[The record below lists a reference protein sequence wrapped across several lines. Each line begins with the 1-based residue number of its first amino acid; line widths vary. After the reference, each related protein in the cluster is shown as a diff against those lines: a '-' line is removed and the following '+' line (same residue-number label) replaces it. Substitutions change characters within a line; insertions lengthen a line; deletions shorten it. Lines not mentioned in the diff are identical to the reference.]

1 MIRAPAARH
10 AATRAPH
17 PSTHGPHAMSERRTF
32 TSDFK
37 RFFGRGLAI
46 LLPSALTLWILVQL
60 FNFLMN
66 NVGQPI
72 NRGVR
77 MAIIEITPRVVP
89 DSRLPSWFR
98 VTDAEIA
105 DARRVRMFRGMAQM
119 SDERVRTLMRR
130 EKFREAWDDHW
141 YLEASGLV
149 VAIILIYFAG
159 LLLGGYLGRRVYER
173 LEALLAKIPG
183 FKQVYPHVKQVVQ
196 MIMGDTPIAFN
207 RVVLVEYPRKG
218 IWTVGLMTS
227 SSLRAVHEHTG
238 EPVITIFIPSTPTPF
253 TGFTINVPAKEVID
267 LPISVEEAIR
277 FFVTGGVLIPESQLP
292 PGVKPLPKG
301 GGPASAGP
309 PADDAPGGSA
319 KPPPGV

>member
-1 MIRAPAARH
+1 
-10 AATRAPH
+10 
-17 PSTHGPHAMSERRTF
+17 MSERRTF
-32 TSDFK
+32 TGDFR
-37 RFFGRGLAI
+37 RFFGRGMAI

-98 VTDAEIA
+98 VTDAEITE
-105 DARRVRMFRGMAQM
+105 ARRVRMFRGIAQM

-173 LEALLAKIPG
+173 LEALLARIPG

-207 RVVLVEYPRKG
+207 RVVMVEYPRKG

-227 SSLRAVHEHTG
+227 SSLRAVHEQTG
-238 EPVITIFIPSTPTPF
+238 EPAITIFIPSTPTPF
-253 TGFTINVPAKEVID
+253 TGFTINVPAKEVVD
-267 LPISVEEAIR
+267 LPITVEEAIR
-277 FFVTGGVLIPESQLP
+277 FFVTGGVLIPDSQLP
-292 PGVKPLPKG
+292 PGVKPRNQGNTPPLPE
-301 GGPASAGP
+301 PSAEP
-309 PADDAPGGSA
+309 PAEDRPDDSA

>member
-1 MIRAPAARH
+1 
-10 AATRAPH
+10 
-17 PSTHGPHAMSERRTF
+17 MSERRTF
-32 TSDFK
+32 TGDFK
-37 RFFGRGLAI
+37 RFFGRGMAI

-77 MAIIEITPRVVP
+77 MAIIEVTPRVVP

-98 VTDAEIA
+98 VTDAEITE
-105 DARRVRMFRGMAQM
+105 ARRVRMFRGMAQM

-207 RVVLVEYPRKG
+207 RVVMVEYPRKG

-227 SSLRAVHEHTG
+227 SSLRAVHETAR
-238 EPVITIFIPSTPTPF
+238 EPAITIFIPSTPTPF

-277 FFVTGGVLIPESQLP
+277 FFVTGGVLIPDSQLP
-292 PGVKPLPKG
+292 PGVRPRTEGDAP
-301 GGPASAGP
+301 PSPEPSAEP
-309 PADDAPGGSA
+309 PARDRPDDPA

>member
-1 MIRAPAARH
+1 
-10 AATRAPH
+10 
-17 PSTHGPHAMSERRTF
+17 MSERRTF
-32 TSDFK
+32 TSDFR

-77 MAIIEITPRVVP
+77 MAIIEVTPRVVP

-98 VTDAEIA
+98 VTDDEIA
-105 DARRVRMFRGMAQM
+105 EARRVRMFRGMAQM
-119 SDERVRTLMRR
+119 TDERVRTLMRR

-207 RVVLVEYPRKG
+207 RVVMVEYPRKG

-238 EPVITIFIPSTPTPF
+238 EPAITVFIPSTPTPF

-277 FFVTGGVLIPESQLP
+277 FFVTGGVLIPDSQLP
-292 PGVKPLPKG
+292 PGVKAVGRGDGTPGTDP
-301 GGPASAGP
+301 PAS
-309 PADDAPGGSA
+309 DAPSEPA

>member
-1 MIRAPAARH
+1 
-10 AATRAPH
+10 
-17 PSTHGPHAMSERRTF
+17 MSERRTF
-32 TSDFK
+32 TSDFR

-77 MAIIEITPRVVP
+77 MAIIEVTPRIVP
-89 DSRLPSWFR
+89 DGRLPSWFR
-98 VTDAEIA
+98 VTEDEIA
-105 DARRVRMFRGMAQM
+105 EARRVRMFRGMAQM
-119 SDERVRTLMRR
+119 SDDRVRTLMRR

-173 LEALLAKIPG
+173 LEALLARIPG

-207 RVVLVEYPRKG
+207 RVVMVEYPRKG

-227 SSLRAVHEHTG
+227 SSLRAVHEQTG
-238 EPVITIFIPSTPTPF
+238 EPAITIFIPSTPTPF
-253 TGFTINVPAKEVID
+253 TGFTINVPAKDAID
-267 LPISVEEAIR
+267 LPITVEEAIR
-277 FFVTGGVLIPESQLP
+277 FFVTGGVLIPDSQLP
-292 PGVKPLPKG
+292 PGAKALG
-301 GGPASAGP
+301 GGDGTPDADRPA
-309 PADDAPGGSA
+309 ADARDGSA

>member
-1 MIRAPAARH
+1 
-10 AATRAPH
+10 
-17 PSTHGPHAMSERRTF
+17 MSERRTF
-32 TSDFK
+32 TSDFR

-77 MAIIEITPRVVP
+77 MAIIEVTPRVVP

-98 VTDAEIA
+98 VTDDEIA
-105 DARRVRMFRGMAQM
+105 EARRVRMFRGMAQM
-119 SDERVRTLMRR
+119 TDERVRTLMRR

-183 FKQVYPHVKQVVQ
+183 FKQVYPHVKQLVEL
-196 MIMGDTPIAFN
+196 IFGDRPMAFS
-207 RVVLVEYPRKG
+207 RVVLVEFPKKG
-218 IWTVGLMTS
+218 SWVMAFVTSGGLKTAEQTIGGA
-227 SSLRAVHEHTG
+227 SLS
-238 EPVITIFIPSTPTPF
+238 IFVPNTPTPF
-253 TGFTINVPAKEVID
+253 TGFTISVRADEVID
-267 LPISVEEAIR
+267 VPISIDEALRYII
-277 FFVTGGVLIPESQLP
+277 TGGVLVPPGQISGNGGADAGQGASLP
-292 PGVKPLPKG
+292 PA
-301 GGPASAGP
+301 GGPSAG
-309 PADDAPGGSA
+309 S
-319 KPPPGV
+319 GVG

>member
-1 MIRAPAARH
+1 MN
-10 AATRAPH
+10 
-17 PSTHGPHAMSERRTF
+17 ERRTF
-32 TSDFK
+32 TSDFR
-37 RFFGRGLAI
+37 RFFGRGMAI

-77 MAIIEITPRVVP
+77 MVIIEVAPRVVP
-89 DSRLPSWFR
+89 EARLPSWFR
-98 VTDAEIA
+98 VTEDEIA
-105 DARRVRMFRGMAQM
+105 EARRVRMFRGIGQM
-119 SDERVRTLMRR
+119 TDDRVRTLMRR

-207 RVVLVEYPRKG
+207 RVVMVEYPRRG

-227 SSLRAVHEHTG
+227 SSLRAVHEQAG
-238 EPVITIFIPSTPTPF
+238 EPAITIFIPSTPTPF
-253 TGFTINVPAKEVID
+253 TGFTINVPAKEAID

-277 FFVTGGVLIPESQLP
+277 FFVTGGVLVPRSQLP
-292 PGVKPLPKG
+292 PGAEALERGDGTPDPD
-301 GGPASAGP
+301 P
-309 PADDAPGGSA
+309 PACDAPDGSA
-319 KPPPGV
+319 RPPPGV

>member
-1 MIRAPAARH
+1 
-10 AATRAPH
+10 
-17 PSTHGPHAMSERRTF
+17 MSERRTF
-32 TSDFK
+32 TGDFR
-37 RFFGRGLAI
+37 RFFGRGMAI

-77 MAIIEITPRVVP
+77 MAIIEVTPRIVP
-89 DSRLPSWFR
+89 DGRLPSWFR
-98 VTDAEIA
+98 VTEDEIA
-105 DARRVRMFRGMAQM
+105 EARRVRMFRGMAQM

-173 LEALLAKIPG
+173 LEALLARIPG

-207 RVVLVEYPRKG
+207 RVVMVEYPRKG

-227 SSLRAVHEHTG
+227 SSLRAVHEQTG
-238 EPVITIFIPSTPTPF
+238 EPAITIFIPSTPTPF

-277 FFVTGGVLIPESQLP
+277 FFVTGGVLIPDSQLP
-292 PGVKPLPKG
+292 PGVRPRNQGNTPPLPE
-301 GGPASAGP
+301 PAAEP
-309 PADDAPGGSA
+309 PAGDRPDDPA
-319 KPPPGV
+319 KPTPGV